1 MNSRM
6 PTGWTTVRVTV
17 GPQSVSLDGILVC
30 VSADIGFCPPVA
42 MNDCPLTAIRPLSVI
57 GKRTFASAAY
67 RHIGDTSFRGAAAA

>member
-1 MNSRM
+1 M
-6 PTGWTTVRVTV
+6 
-17 GPQSVSLDGILVC
+17 
-30 VSADIGFCPPVA
+30 SADIGFCPPVA